1 MGYNHKLW
9 EQIIEIGRQK
19 ELRTAGVANRLDQYD
34 VETILA
40 TMDFFGA
47 SDIFLKQT
55 TFDLYGPPK
64 YRVFD
69 WLAMN
74 VMDRNDDNRQV
85 NNVALK
91 VLVHSYLKSEG
102 DPERFVADLRESDY
116 QIDTSWEDIEIDES
130 DLEDYKSRDFSLDN
144 G

>member
-1 MGYNHKLW
+1 MGYNKKLW
-9 EQIIEIGRQK
+9 EQIMEIGRQK
-19 ELRTAGVANRLDQYD
+19 EPRSTGVANKLDQYD
-34 VETILA
+34 IETILA

-47 SDIFLKQT
+47 SEIFIKQT
-55 TFDLYGPPK
+55 VFDLYGPPK

-74 VMDRNDDNRQV
+74 VMGRNDDDRQA
-85 NNVALK
+85 NNVPLK

-102 DPERFVADLRESDY
+102 DPERFIADLRESDY
-116 QIDTSWEDIEIDES
+116 QLDTSWEDIEIDEP
-130 DLEDYKSRDFSLDN
+130 DLEDYNSNDFSLDN